1 MAPKSS
7 TAKKRRSSTVSVD
20 FTGVHSRQRLP
31 EDDYLVTLSEVNNTE
46 SQAGN
51 DQLEFIFKV
60 KEGKYE
66 DNQLW
71 FYCPL
76 TENSLWKLHGL
87 LTAMGIDVPDDEME
101 LDLEDLPGKEIMA
114 VVTHEVFEG
123 TKRSKMTDFY
133 PIEEPASSKPK
144 TDGASAKSKS
154 KVEEEDED
162 EEEEEE
168 KPAMTEAEK
177 RRARREARKL
187 KKAGTAKSKVE
198 DDEEEEEEPPKK
210 AAASTKKAPAK
221 KMPKLSSDAV
231 QEMDEDDLQ
240 EVIDEYKLDV
250 DLDDFKTL
258 RKKAAA
264 VVDALE
270 TEDMLDE

>member
-7 TAKKRRSSTVSVD
+7 KRSKRSSTVTVD
-20 FTGVHSRQRLP
+20 FTGVQSRQKLP
-31 EDDYLVTLSEVNNTE
+31 EDDYLVVLDEVNNTE
-46 SQAGN
+46 SQSGN
-51 DQLEFIFKV
+51 EQLEFIFKV

-87 LTAMGIDVPDDEME
+87 LTAMGVDVPDDEME
-101 LDLEDLPGKEIMA
+101 LDLEDLPGKEVMA
-114 VVTHEVFEG
+114 VVTHEVYEG

-133 PIEEPASSKPK
+133 EVEESSSPK
-144 TDGASAKSKS
+144 KETISKKSKA
-154 KVEEEDED
+154 KEED

-168 KPAMTEAEK
+168 KPMTEAEK
-177 RRARREARKL
+177 RKARRDARKL
-187 KKAGTAKSKVE
+187 KKAGTTSKTSKK
-198 DDEEEEEEPPKK
+198 DEEEEEEEEEETPKK
-210 AAASTKKAPAK
+210 GAASKTKAK

-240 EVIDEYKLDV
+240 ETIDEYKLDV

>member
-7 TAKKRRSSTVSVD
+7 TAKKRRSSTVNID

-31 EDDYLVTLSEVNNTE
+31 EDDYLVSLYEVNNTE

-101 LDLEDLPGKEIMA
+101 LDLEDLPGKELMA

-144 TDGASAKSKS
+144 TDGASAKSK
-154 KVEEEDED
+154 VEDDED

-168 KPAMTEAEK
+168 EKPMTEAEK
-177 RRARREARKL
+177 RKARRDARKL
-187 KKAGTAKSKVE
+187 KKAGATKAQPEE
-198 DDEEEEEEPPKK
+198 DEEEEEEEPPKK
-210 AAASTKKAPAK
+210 SAAAPKKAAATK
-221 KMPKLSSDAV
+221 KMPKLSSDQV

-240 EVIDEYKLDV
+240 ETIDNYKLDV
-250 DLDDFKTL
+250 DLDDYKTL

-270 TEDMLDE
+270 NEDMLDE